1 MNHGHDETVAFE
13 TVAPQPVISVRR
25 TVPVAELPRT
35 QAEILAALWAHLGEH
50 GVRPAGP
57 PYVRYH
63 AFGDVETDV
72 EVGVPVQGVAASR
85 GEVAMGELPGGPAVT
100 TWHLGAHDRLGGA
113 YDRLQAWT
121 RTAPY
126 KPEGGAWEIYTW
138 IDLAHRPDP
147 AAWPAPSTW
156 RTQLVQPLN
165 SA

>member
-85 GEVAMGELPGGPAVT
+85 GEVAMGELPGGPSRH
-100 TWHLGAHDRLGGA
+100 HLASRRARPAGRRL
-113 YDRLQAWT
+113 R
-121 RTAPY
+121 
-126 KPEGGAWEIYTW
+126 
-138 IDLAHRPDP
+138 P
-147 AAWPAPSTW
+147 AAGVDAD
-156 RTQLVQPLN
+156 RTVQAGGRRVGDLHLDRPR
-165 SA
+165 SPP